1 MNPYGDST
9 NSAHG
14 RARVP
19 GSAQGYDENAYQPS
33 YDSYDSYPEPAYEA
47 PPPASGSRAVTG
59 RASVPVSPAAGGG
72 VAGRATVGRASVRSA
87 DVITGPGGPGGPV
100 GPGGPTGGSGGRG
113 GKGGKGSPRRKRAMR
128 RNIVL
133 SSFALLIMLSGLVVV
148 GGTYYFDNVQM
159 PDSLP
164 TPEQSTIIYYSD
176 GKTPMAKIGSQN
188 RTIVPLAQIPKDL
201 QHAVVSAEDSTFYTN
216 SGVDFK
222 GVLRAAWNNF
232 SGGDRQGASTITQQY
247 ARKMA
252 DLEGITYARK
262 LREATLAMKL
272 SQNYSK
278 DEILWA
284 YLNSV
289 YFGRGAYGVEAAAQA
304 FFGKDAQQLTVE
316 EDMVLAG
323 LIKQPEP
330 DSSGNKGFDPNNSLP
345 DATDRWKYV
354 KEQMVKGGFL
364 QKAAADKMVYPTT
377 WKKPGDTSASEFG
390 KDTPTGFVV
399 HQVMSELT
407 HNTNNKF
414 TAENLKSGGF
424 KIITTINKAYED
436 AAIAV
441 ADDTVKGS
449 VMSVQPTNL
458 QASLVAIEPG
468 TGRVLAYYGGHNGS
482 GGDYAGIWSDPVLD
496 NGDWSGYNHNPG
508 STFKMYTL
516 AAALAK
522 GISIDSYWDGPQSKE
537 FPPDRTKTSQAGPV
551 TNLGESCSD
560 ATHISTST
568 SCTLQQAL
576 AQSLNTVYYAV
587 GKTVGDANVIDM
599 AKAMGIKSL
608 WDTNKQRVDLTTT
621 PTKDVYPNRIFD
633 SVAIGGFGITTLDNA
648 DGVATIAARGVQADA
663 HFVMEVDQGASVV
676 WREAVK
682 QNDITKTMGI
692 SKQALDDESWAM
704 STVLTQNSGD
714 FKNKLAGNRPAGGKT
729 GTWEASAGSKE
740 NGNAWF
746 VGFTPQLAAAVN
758 VTSRDPK
765 IQAIRKYNSTS
776 KTPAN
781 CPITSPTFASCTSQI
796 NGADVPGDVWKKF
809 MDAALKGQKVMPLHA
824 PEHVGDPS
832 AGNGQSPEPSPPA
845 DQGGPG
851 GGNGGPGGGGGGGGG
866 QGGGN
871 PCLIPALCASPAPA
885 PTRSR

>member
-19 GSAQGYDENAYQPS
+19 GAAQGYDENAYQPS
-33 YDSYDSYPEPAYEA
+33 YDSYDSYQEPAYEA
-47 PPPASGSRAVTG
+47 PSSSGSRGVTG

-87 DVITGPGGPGGPV
+87 DVITGPGGPGVPGGPG
-100 GPGGPTGGSGGRG
+100 GPGGPTGGSGRG

-128 RNIVL
+128 RNIIL
-133 SSFALLIMLSGLVVV
+133 SSFALLIMLSGVIVV
-148 GGTYYFDNVQM
+148 GGTYYFDSVAM
-159 PDSLP
+159 PDKLP
-164 TPEQSTIIYYSD
+164 VPDQSTIIYYSD
-176 GKTPMAKIGSQN
+176 GKTPMAKFGSQN
-188 RTIVPLAQIPKDL
+188 RTIIPMAQIPKDL

-323 LIKQPEP
+323 MIKQPEP
-330 DSSGNKGFDPNNSLP
+330 DNSGNKGFDPNNSLP

-364 QKAAADKMVYPTT
+364 QKDAADKMVYPTT
-377 WKKPGDTSASEFG
+377 WIKPGDTSASQFG

-407 HNTNNKF
+407 HNTGGKF

-436 AAIAV
+436 AAISI

-449 VMSVQPTNL
+449 VMSTQPTNL

-516 AAALAK
+516 ATALSK
-522 GISIDSYWDGPQSKE
+522 GIGIQSFWDGPQSKE

-551 TNLGESCSD
+551 TNLGESCAQLSG
-560 ATHISTST
+560 ST

-576 AQSLNTVYYAV
+576 ALSLNTVYYAV

-599 AKAMGIKSL
+599 AKAMGIKDL
-608 WDTNKQRVDLTTT
+608 WDNKGARVDLTTT
-621 PTKDVYPNRIFD
+621 PTKDVYPSRIFD
-633 SVAIGGFGITTLDNA
+633 QVAIGGFGITTLDNA

-676 WREAVK
+676 WRETVK
-682 QNDITKTMGI
+682 QNNITKTMGI
-692 SKQALDDESWAM
+692 SQQAVDDEAWAM
-704 STVLTQNSGD
+704 STVLTQNTGNT
-714 FKNKLAGNRPAGGKT
+714 KNRLAGNRPAGAKT
-729 GTWEASAGSKE
+729 GTWEASQGSKD

-746 VGFTPQLAAAVN
+746 VGFTPQLATAVN
-758 VTSRDPK
+758 ISSRDPK
-765 IQAIRKYNSTS
+765 IQAIRYYNSTS

-781 CPITSPTFASCTSQI
+781 CPITSPAFASCTSPM
-796 NGADVPGDVWKKF
+796 NGANTPGDVWKKF
-809 MDAALKGQKVMPLHA
+809 MDAALKGQPVKQLPPPKL
-824 PEHVGDPS
+824 VGDPS
-832 AGNGQSPEPSPPA
+832 AGNGQSPEPSAPA
-845 DQGGPG
+845 DQGGQG
-851 GGNGGPGGGGGGGGG
+851 GGGGNGNGGPGGGGGGGN
-866 QGGGN
+866 N
-871 PCLIPALCASPAPA
+871 PCLIPALCASPVPA

>member
-33 YDSYDSYPEPAYEA
+33 YDSYDSYQEPAYEA
-47 PPPASGSRAVTG
+47 PSSSGSRGATG
-59 RASVPVSPAAGGG
+59 RASVPVSPAVGGG

-87 DVITGPGGPGGPV
+87 DVITGPGGPGGPGV
-100 GPGGPTGGSGGRG
+100 PGVPGGPTGGSGGRG

-128 RNIVL
+128 RNIIL
-133 SSFALLIMLSGLVVV
+133 SSFALLIMLSGVVVV
-148 GGTYYFDNVQM
+148 GGTYYFDSVAM
-159 PDSLP
+159 PDKLP
-164 TPEQSTIIYYSD
+164 VPDQSTVIYYSD
-176 GKTPMAKIGSQN
+176 GKTPMAKFGSQN
-188 RTIVPLAQIPKDL
+188 RTIIPMAQIPKDL

-354 KEQMVKGGFL
+354 KDQMVKGGFL

-537 FPPDRTKTSQAGPV
+537 FPNSGRVNGSPAGPV
-551 TNLGESCSD
+551 RNA
-560 ATHISTST
+560 ATAACQPN
-568 SCTLQQAL
+568 CTLIEATV
-576 AQSLNTVYYAV
+576 ASLNVPFFDLTEHL
-587 GKTVGDANVIDM
+587 GTANVIESA
-599 AKAMGIKSL
+599 AKAGIDSMWANVAGQSTPVRTDLRGKSG
-608 WDTNKQRVDLTTT
+608 RDLAPLFSTE
-621 PTKDVYPNRIFD
+621 VG
-633 SVAIGGFGITTLDNA
+633 IGQYGITPLDHAN
-648 DGVATIAARGVQADA
+648 GMATFAAGGKRAQA
-663 HFVMEVDQGASVV
+663 HFVKEVKKGEDQVYS
-676 WREAVK
+676 E
-682 QNDITKTMGI
+682 T
-692 SKQALDDESWAM
+692 
-704 STVLTQNSGD
+704 LTQTEIGLDQKQIDMLDYTLNQVPTARFSD
-714 FKNKLAGNRPAGGKT
+714 DWDSAGKT
-729 GTWEASAGSKE
+729 GTWQFGKSEDQ
-740 NGNAWF
+740 NAHVWM
-746 VGFTPQLAAAVN
+746 VGYTRALAAAVWVGTN
-758 VTSRDPK
+758 DGGPLITGAGSSRVFGSTHAGPIWQQFMRD
-765 IQAIRKYNSTS
+765 ATDAMDFDEGLRKFNAPVL
-776 KTPAN
+776 TP
-781 CPITSPTFASCTSQI
+781 SPSPS
-796 NGADVPGDVWKKF
+796 PSES
-809 MDAALKGQKVMPLHA
+809 
-824 PEHVGDPS
+824 PEPEPS
-832 AGNGQSPEPSPPA
+832 VEPSVEPSPEVSLSPEPSIIPPT
-845 DQGGPG
+845 PT
-851 GGNGGPGGGGGGGGG
+851 
-866 QGGGN
+866 
-871 PCLIPALCASPAPA
+871 IPLTPTAPLVNN
-885 PTRSR
+885 